1 MKLIREFLKY
11 IRMLREMESANRKNQ
26 GKYLLNCFS
35 DAQMLQDA
43 CEAASRD
50 KDLVITFQT
59 LDGIRL
65 TIKKNKYTEQR
76 TNKWQLRNIAL

>member
-11 IRMLREMESANRKNQ
+11 MRILKEMNSANRKEQ
-26 GKYLLNCFS
+26 GKYLLNCFA

-43 CEAASRD
+43 CNAASKD

-65 TIKKNKYTEQR
+65 TIKKNTYTE
-76 TNKWQLRNIAL
+76 TKENKWLLRNIPL